1 MNILL
6 IDALISLL
14 IVTAA
19 STLLVQTA
27 SPMANPAGL
36 NLVKAQLTAYDAA
49 IIEMKNGGRITV
61 PTEANFCIKS
71 NELNQNCSR
80 STSIVSAEF
89 FIYENGWRTNRVEVG
104 YD

>member
-19 STLLVQTA
+19 STLLVQTT
-27 SPMANPAGL
+27 SPIANPAGL

-49 IIEMKNGGRITV
+49 IIEMKSSGQISALS
-61 PTEANFCIKS
+61 EESFCIKS
-71 NELNQNCSR
+71 NELNQNCN
-80 STSIVSAEF
+80 STNTVSAEF
-89 FIYENGWRTNRVEVG
+89 FVYENGWHTNRVEVG